1 MVMIE
6 NKKSSILMILKVLE
20 EYTDEDHYLTQQEII
35 DKVDNIYGV
44 QLERKSVAFSIYLLT
59 EMGYDIK
66 KQPKGGF
73 ALLSRLFEPEETKYI
88 VDALFSSKAISSK
101 HANMLADKVISVQS
115 KYNRQDYRYINK
127 SSQVNRTENKEVFY
141 NLFVI
146 REAIKENKKICFNY
160 IDYDESGNEI
170 FKRSGYEYNVSP
182 YYLVNNFG
190 QYYLLANYKT
200 EYKPFHLF
208 KLNRITNIYVNEEL
222 DSVPLSSILPN
233 FDIAKYIN
241 EHVYLFS
248 GDVVNAELQL
258 DDSNTIGYI
267 YEYFGKNAEISQQN
281 GHIFAKV
288 KCDENAL
295 FYFCMQ
301 YSEHLKVISPESVKQ
316 RIINEANHILERYSE

>member
-1 MVMIE
+1 MVMVE
-6 NKKSSILMILKVLE
+6 NKKSSILMILKILE

-35 DKVDNIYGV
+35 DKVDSLYGV

-115 KYNRQDYRYINK
+115 RYNRQDYRYINK

-146 REAIKENKKICFNY
+146 REAIKENKKIGFNY
-160 IDYDESGNEI
+160 IDYDENGNEI
-170 FKRSGYEYNVSP
+170 YKRVGYEYIVSP
-182 YYLVNNFG
+182 YYLVNNYG

-200 EYKPFHLF
+200 EYKPFHIF

-222 DSVPLSSILPN
+222 DSVPLSSMLPN

-241 EHVYLFS
+241 EHIYLFS
-248 GDVVNAELQL
+248 GEVVNAELQL

-267 YEYFGKNAEISQQN
+267 YEYFGKNAEIYQQN

-316 RIINEANHILERYSE
+316 RIIGEAKHILERYSE